1 MDSEQSTRPPVAA
14 VILAAGGSSRMG
26 EPKQLL
32 TIAGK
37 PMVRRVAETVCAA
50 GLEQVVVVVGAHA
63 ERVEE
68 ALKGL
73 PVRVITNRRWA
84 EGMSTSLAIGL
95 GALHPDVQ
103 AAFVVLADQPELT
116 VELLRSL
123 TARYQTTGA
132 PIVAPFYRG
141 QRGNPVLFDR
151 GLFAELRAVEGDQGG
166 RALLDRYRDSLERVA
181 VDDPAVLMDV
191 DTRQDYQALHTEGS

>member
-1 MDSEQSTRPPVAA
+1 MDSEQSTRPPVGA

-37 PMVRRVAETVCAA
+37 PMVRRVTETVCAA

-151 GLFAELRAVEGDQGG
+151 GLFAELRTVEGDQGG

-181 VDDPAVLMDV
+181 VADPAVLMDV

>member
-37 PMVRRVAETVCAA
+37 PMVRRVTETVCAA

-68 ALKGL
+68 ALQGL
-73 PVRVITNRRWA
+73 PVRVVPNRRWA

-103 AAFVVLADQPELT
+103 AALVVLADQPELT

-151 GLFAELRAVEGDQGG
+151 GLFAELRAVEGDKGG
-166 RALLDRYRDSLERVA
+166 RALLTRYRNSLERVA
-181 VDDPAVLMDV
+181 VDDPAVLIDV